1 MKKPLTD
8 EDLLERAAIDGRV
21 AFALAAFA
29 LGAGLVALLDRLG
42 VPERLVAILAPVA
55 TATGL
60 ATVGLLVGSMRIS
73 RFYAAGRA
81 VPGYYAG
88 LALASLGAGLFLP
101 FAPPVPAGTSMRGL
115 LTGFGIGFLLAA
127 LVVGPFL
134 RKTGAF
140 SIPDLIAARFPN
152 LALRLGVVAVVGAVG
167 LLVGLAGYETA
178 VRALLQTSGANRLS
192 ATVLTGLVLML
203 IIVPGGLT
211 GVVWTATGAA
221 GIFIAAFALPMI
233 LLASRGTPLPFP
245 ILGDEALWS
254 LALARM
260 GEWHAITQSPG
271 DPMGLALVAAIAIG
285 VAVLAP
291 LLSPAMTCRDGSSA
305 RLAGLAGT
313 AWIIVLGALVAATM
327 ALASMSLDQRMTGQR
342 PDRLPDF
349 VYAASAK
356 GLVSICG
363 EQVATQ
369 AAALEACRKTPGFNN
384 VLRAEDYVAS
394 GAWLT
399 VGLPASRG
407 LSVAFSG
414 LVGAALTSIAMMIAA
429 AGFQIVG
436 TALGHD
442 AFYRV
447 RDSSALTSRRLAITR
462 FVLIVAI
469 LGCGALVQ
477 SVSLDPRALIGLA
490 IAFSAAALAPLLAL
504 SLWPRAA
511 GADATIALLVGLATA
526 EIVIVLGGGTPSVE
540 RMALSSIAGGIAAC
554 VSGFVT
560 SLFRPGGP
568 ESQGGAFVHG
578 VLHGDQDVLNPDKGA

>member
-8 EDLLERAAIDGRV
+8 EDLLERTAIDGRV

-29 LGAGLVALLDRLG
+29 VGAGLVALLDRLG
-42 VPERLVAILAPVA
+42 VPERLVAVLAPVA

-60 ATVGLLVGSMRIS
+60 ATVGLLVRSMRIS

-88 LALASLGAGLFLP
+88 LALAALGAGLFLP
-101 FAPPVPAGTSMRGL
+101 FAPPAPAGTSLPGL
-115 LTGFGIGFLLAA
+115 LTGFGIGFLLAV
-127 LVVGPFL
+127 LIVGPFL

-140 SIPDLIAARFPN
+140 SIPDLIASRFPN

-167 LLVGLAGYETA
+167 LLVGLAGFETA
-178 VRALLQTSGANRLS
+178 VRALLQTSGANRFS
-192 ATVLTGLVLML
+192 ATILTGLVLVL
-203 IIVPGGLT
+203 VVTPGGLA

-221 GIFIAAFALPMI
+221 GIFIAAFGLP
-233 LLASRGTPLPFP
+233 LAVLMLRGVSLPLPV
-245 ILGDEALWS
+245 LGDESLWRQALT
-254 LALARM
+254 RM
-260 GEWHAITQSPG
+260 GEWHSAGQSPS
-271 DPMGLALVAAIAIG
+271 DAMGYGMVAALAIG

-291 LLSPAMTCRDGSSA
+291 LLSPSTTCRDGTSS
-305 RLAGLAGT
+305 RLAGFAAAG
-313 AWIIVLGALVAATM
+313 WIGVLGALVVGTM
-327 ALASMSLDQRMTGQR
+327 ALTTLTFDQRMTGQR

-356 GLVSICG
+356 GLVTICG
-363 EQVATQ
+363 ERVERP
-369 AAALEACRKTPGFNN
+369 AAALEACRKTPGFTG
-384 VLRAEDYVAS
+384 VLRRQDYSAG

-399 VGLPASRG
+399 VGLPAAQG

-414 LVGAALTSIAMMIAA
+414 LVGAALTSIAMIIAA
-429 AGFQIVG
+429 AGFQVLG
-436 TALGHD
+436 TAVGHD

-462 FVLIVAI
+462 FVLIAGIV
-469 LGCGALVQ
+469 GSGVLVQ
-477 SVSLDPRALIGLA
+477 SASLDPRALIGLA
-490 IAFSAAALAPLLAL
+490 IAFSTATLAPLLAL

-526 EIVIVLGGGTPSVE
+526 EIVIVLGGGSPTLE
-540 RMALSSIAGGIAAC
+540 RMASSALIAC
-554 VSGFVT
+554 VAAFAAGFAT
-560 SLFRPGGP
+560 SLFRAGGP